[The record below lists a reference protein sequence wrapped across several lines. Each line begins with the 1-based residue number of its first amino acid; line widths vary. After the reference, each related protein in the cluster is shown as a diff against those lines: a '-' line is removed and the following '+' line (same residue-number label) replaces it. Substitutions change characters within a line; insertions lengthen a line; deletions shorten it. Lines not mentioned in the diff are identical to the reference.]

1 MKQYKLSYLIV
12 AALMISGCSN
22 EAEWQEG
29 TSSAALKV
37 HAQIEG
43 AQTRATATAF
53 ASEDAIGLFV
63 DNEEGSTNTKG
74 ENVKYVATDDEGN
87 FKAAD
92 TPIYF
97 LDAQTVD
104 LSAYFPYDPSLTA
117 SQRAISFNTL
127 DQSDLSEL
135 DYLYASGTGNFEEA
149 TELTFHHVMSK
160 LSFTFVA
167 GEGVTDLANDLT
179 DFTLE
184 DLLTAGEFDTST
196 GIASAKLNSEDVLT
210 LDLKEVEVITTTD
223 EETEAETKSKTQS
236 VILFPQSAVD
246 QFILTLTYKDMSFV
260 GTVNLPSDGLQA
272 GMHYTYT
279 LTVSP
284 VGLDISGYT
293 IQSWNTEEYSG
304 NALTAERVNPWIR
317 KSKEE
322 VQTYDYVLKD
332 GTFISKDISQE
343 ELQSMANQVVGIV
356 FWMHSDDS
364 YADFTHDYALLNDG
378 YKDYTHGLILAVNSI
393 GNSVWQEG
401 DYNWSFATENSIY
414 ESFQKDH
421 DIYGGYFPIATNLEM
436 DDATYSYSDFKSYI
450 TGYSNTQIL
459 RAYNKDGDSS
469 HPVKVVS
476 LLDQAISE
484 GALTNLPSCSP
495 WYIPS
500 VKELAL
506 IINGDTELVSLRY
519 SGDLDFHPLK
529 AQFKKLQE
537 DVGTLNFWSSSEIIR
552 NNGYDN
558 QVRSFS
564 IYIDFKYNGVSIS
577 SYYKDEGI
585 SVYPVCSF

>member
-53 ASEDAIGLFV
+53 ASGDAIGLFV

-97 LDAQTVD
+97 LDAQTVN

-127 DQSDLSEL
+127 DQSDLSKL
-135 DYLYASGTGNFEEA
+135 DYLYASGTGHFEEA

-343 ELQSMANQVVGIV
+343 ELRSMANQVVGIV
-356 FWMHSDDS
+356 FWMHTDDS

-378 YKDYTHGLILAVNSI
+378 YKDCTHGLILAVNSI

-401 DYNWSFATENSIY
+401 DSDWIRAKENTIY
-414 ESFQKDH
+414 ESFQKNHTTYKDYEPIITTLTI
-421 DIYGGYFPIATNLEM
+421 DYMNGDYGEE
-436 DDATYSYSDFKSYI
+436 FKSYI
-450 TGYSNTQIL
+450 TGYSNTEIL
-459 RAYNKDGDSS
+459 RAYNKEDSS

-476 LLDQAISE
+476 LLDQAVSD
-484 GALTNLPSCSP
+484 GSLTNLPSCSP

-506 IINGDTELVSLRY
+506 IINEDTELVSLRY
-519 SGDLDFHPLK
+519 SGDLDSHPLK
-529 AQFKKLQE
+529 AQFMKLQE
-537 DVGTLNFWSSSEIIR
+537 DVETLLFWSSSEIIR
-552 NNGYDN
+552 NDGYYER
-558 QVRSFS
+558 VASFALH
-564 IYIDFKYNGVSIS
+564 INFKYNGVSMGI
-577 SYYKDEGI
+577 YFKDSEDNI
-585 SVYPVCSF
+585 YPVCSF